1 MQTKITAG
9 FYFLPTRVATAE
21 HQKTTG
27 TGENAEILEHLH
39 AAAGDVKWLTTV
51 KTSGSSSAS

>member
-9 FYFLPTRVATAE
+9 FYISPTRMATAK

-27 TGENAEILEHLH
+27 TGENAEISEHLH
-39 AAAGDVKWLTTV
+39 AAAGNVKWLTTV